1 MCAGG
6 WLASAQSQYHG
17 KLERLPVRPHPL
29 LHGMRSIKISPPKR
43 TLGIVMDPIAS
54 IKPYKDTTL
63 ALMLAAQQR
72 GYALF
77 YFEMHDLWL
86 RDGVAYGRAHRVT
99 VFDDKKRWFEFG
111 DTQVIELG
119 TLNQIMMQNGR
130 AACRDKGVPYV

>member
-1 MCAGG
+1 
-6 WLASAQSQYHG
+6 
-17 KLERLPVRPHPL
+17 
-29 LHGMRSIKISPPKR
+29 
-43 TLGIVMDPIAS
+43 MDPIAS

-99 VFDDKKRWFEFG
+99 VFDDKNRWFEFG

-119 TLNQIMMQNGR
+119 KLNAILLR
-130 AACRDKGVPYV
+130 KYPPFEREYVTNTYLTQSDESA